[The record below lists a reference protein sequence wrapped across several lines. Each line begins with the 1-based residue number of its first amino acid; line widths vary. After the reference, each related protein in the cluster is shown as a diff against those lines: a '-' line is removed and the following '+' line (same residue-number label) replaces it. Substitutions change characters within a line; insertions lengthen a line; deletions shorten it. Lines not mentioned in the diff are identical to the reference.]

1 MSTELSSSGFR
12 IFFSPIFSD
21 ATIFPTERI
30 DMELEQ
36 ALNEVSEVTYGKHYT
51 RACYYLTAHFISLF
65 QKMAERALLAPGSTV
80 VHAPNGIMVSAGVGD
95 LSKTIEVPEYK
106 RADDKLLAS
115 TSFGQEY
122 LRLRNKMC
130 RGGLIARQPIDS
142 QEVSDIKLG
151 FGL

>member
-12 IFFSPIFSD
+12 LYFTPIFSD
-21 ATIFPTERI
+21 ASIFPTERI

-36 ALNEVSEVTYGKHYT
+36 ALNEVSEATYGKHYT
-51 RACYYLTAHFISLF
+51 RATYYLTAHFISLF
-65 QKMAERALLAPGSTV
+65 QKMVDRALLAPGSTA
-80 VHAPNGIMVSAGVGD
+80 VHSPNGIMVSAGVGD

-122 LRLRNKMC
+122 LRIRNKMC
-130 RGGLIARQPIDS
+130 RGGLIARLPVDS
-142 QEVSDIKLG
+142 QEVADIKLG
-151 FGL
+151 FSL